1 MQKRFM
7 AFVIVVFVMFAVVM
21 VNIVRI
27 YITKGEEYT
36 QQALSQVETTSVTL
50 SAKRGDITDINGITL
65 ATSTQVYNLI
75 LDPELILTDEETYL
89 EPTVAALSECYGYSE
104 EELTELI
111 YANPNS
117 HYIVLQEEL
126 TYTDTV
132 DFLEMQEEDSDINGV
147 FMESSYKRNY
157 AYGTLACSVL
167 GFVEDGEGAYG
178 LEYEYDDILTGI
190 DGSQYTY
197 VNSENVVETVT
208 NEAQDGETIRT
219 TIDYNIQAIVEE
231 KIEEYFEEGNIA
243 DTVAV
248 IVQDPNTGA
257 ILAMAD
263 SNNFDPNDPRDLS
276 SAYTEE
282 EIEEMSDEETVDALS
297 SLWSNF
303 CISSSYEPGST
314 FKPFTLAA
322 ALEEGTTELDT
333 TYYCGGSL
341 DILDYT
347 VSCHNTSGDGTI
359 TAAEGIALSCN
370 VTLMQIAQE
379 LGAEEFSEYQ
389 SDFGFGS
396 LTGIDLP
403 GELSC
408 SGLLYDADDMSILD
422 LSTNSFGQN
431 FNVTMIQLSTAFCSL
446 INGGYYYQPY
456 IVDSIYNSSG
466 DVVNTTESILVSRPI
481 SEETSDEIKQALR
494 MVVTEGTGTKAAVDG
509 YVISGKTGT
518 AQKNDKESEE
528 NLVSFIGF
536 APYEDPQVVCYVVID
551 VPEEGEGG
559 SLAAA
564 LFSDIMSEILPYLN
578 VTGEE
583 DDTDPEADEEE
594 DSEETEEETA
604 VTYYEE
610 EAQEEE
616 ETEETEGYTEETQ
629 TEAPTEA
636 ETETE
641 TTQEETTQAPEET
654 KEETPEETEGET
666 ETTQISDG

>member
-379 LGAEEFSEYQ
+379 LGAEDFCEYQ

-654 KEETPEETEGET
+654 EEETPGETEGET